1 MARFVSTAG
10 SFRLLVCVAILSA
23 IQIDRAHADCGDKD
37 GINCQT
43 DFTTISSVARTAKG
57 FLAVGQIKKG
67 PDLSLGLLRL
77 TPSGQTAGISSLPIP
92 GDLASEGTTVV
103 GDARKIIA
111 LPDGGALILA
121 QLSIGGDKQIAWALR
136 VSADGGVIWNKAFTR
151 DPVGLTIFNSAYH
164 EKDGDRLIIVG
175 RRTSGYDEGRCT
187 NWSQSLV
194 VTLKASNGLP
204 EIPTYFIGTQG
215 GGPNNRQAI
224 WDIIAGEKPNTYVV
238 TGFSTSASAAKP
250 GECQDDVLVQT
261 LTLSP
266 PKSSN
271 STWTASPAKKFGAA
285 DASEVG
291 FALKSSGNS
300 AYLVAGYGK
309 TSTGA
314 PAAQAYRV
322 KVTPSFTVEGPVNI
336 PFPFDGSD
344 KSGVDRFRAVVPL
357 KDNSR
362 FLLVG
367 SGSSGKQERNQALW
381 QVVSADL
388 KKSGPPRQFRSQ
400 AGSDIT
406 DAVLSENGR
415 IFAVGRWIDD
425 DNQGYGWTGFIGIEE
440 PKETITS
447 LQQRRQPDNQ
457 LPALSELTS
466 SNGAFQIP
474 PAKLFAV
481 PGYFG
486 RNLDGSTDS
495 KESVNLSFS
504 LTASRTVRISAL
516 SDTGDLDL
524 VLLDRNKRPIAFSN
538 FNGPAGEL
546 LVVTLSP
553 GDYTIAILGNSPSR
567 SYEVRL
573 AASKEMTT
581 DALLLLQNIPEEK
594 RSSLSEALIS
604 AGYASSSDTGISFG
618 SETLRSL
625 AAAQI
630 AAGPSRAIISR
641 SLDPL
646 ILPVLNAAR

>member
-1 MARFVSTAG
+1 MARFVSIIGFLRFLFCIAV
-10 SFRLLVCVAILSA
+10 FSA
-23 IQIDRAHADCGDKD
+23 IQIDRARAACGDKD
-37 GINCQT
+37 GITCQT
-43 DFTTISSVARTAKG
+43 DFATISSVARTAKG

-67 PDLSLGLLRL
+67 PDLNLGLLRL
-77 TPSGQTAGISSLPIP
+77 TAGGQTAGAASLPLP
-92 GDLASEGTTVV
+92 GDLGLEGKTVV
-103 GDARKIIA
+103 GEGRKVIA
-111 LPDGGALILA
+111 LPDGGAVILA
-121 QLSIGGDKQIAWALR
+121 HLIVGGDRQIAWALR
-136 VSADGGVIWNKAFTR
+136 VSADGAVMWNRAFTN
-151 DPVGLTIFNSAYH
+151 DPVGVTIFNSAYY

-204 EIPTYFIGTQG
+204 DVPTYFIGTQG
-215 GGPNNRQAI
+215 GGPSNRQAI

-250 GECQDDVLVQT
+250 GECQDDILVQT
-261 LTLSP
+261 LALSP
-266 PKSSN
+266 PRPQTSS
-271 STWTASPAKKFGAA
+271 WAASPARKFGAA
-285 DASEVG
+285 DAGEVA
-291 FALKSSGNS
+291 FAIRHAGNG
-300 AYLVAGYGK
+300 AYLLAGYGK
-309 TSTGA
+309 TSAGA

-322 KVTPSFTVEGPVNI
+322 KLSPTFAVEGPMNV

-344 KSGVDRFRAVVPL
+344 RSGADRFRAIVAL
-357 KDNSR
+357 TDSSR

-388 KKSGPPRQFRSQ
+388 KKSGPARQFRSQ
-400 AGSDIT
+400 IGSDIF

-415 IFAVGRWIDD
+415 IFAVGRWLDD
-425 DNQGYGWTGFIGIEE
+425 DNQAYGWTGFIGTEE
-440 PKETITS
+440 AKETIS
-447 LQQRRQPDNQ
+447 LQQQRRQPDNQ
-457 LPALSELTS
+457 LQPLSELTQ

-474 PAKLFAV
+474 PAKLFTVA
-481 PGYFG
+481 GYFG
-486 RNLDGSTDS
+486 RDLG
-495 KESVNLSFS
+495 ESVNLSFS
-504 LTASRTVRISAL
+504 LTASRAVKISAL

-538 FNGPAGEL
+538 FKHPAAEL
-546 LVVTLSP
+546 LLVTLSP
-553 GDYTIAILGNSPSR
+553 GDYTIAVIGNSPSR
-567 SYEVRL
+567 SYEIRL
-573 AASKEMTT
+573 ASSKEMPT
-581 DALLLLQNIPEEK
+581 DALLLLQKIPEEQ

-604 AGYASSSDTGISFG
+604 AGYASSPETGISFG

-646 ILPVLNAAR
+646 ILPVLNATR